1 MGVDGNEYTYN
12 YCEIG
17 SIPTFKV
24 EKTDGEVFELEGDI
38 STWESNGLFMVS
50 SLGVKQVLPEQYSL
64 SNAYPNPFNPSTTIN
79 FAIPND
85 SKVSIAVYNL
95 QGREVISLASGNYD
109 AGYHNVIWNADTHSS
124 GVYFVKM
131 IAGEFI
137 STQKLMLVK

>member
-1 MGVDGNEYTYN
+1 MDSSASALSVN
-12 YCEIG
+12 
-17 SIPTFKV
+17 
-24 EKTDGEVFELEGDI
+24 LEGDI
-38 STWESNGLFMVS
+38 SAWESNGLFMVS
-50 SLGVKQVLPEQYSL
+50 SLGIKHILPEQYSL
-64 SNAYPNPFNPSTTIN
+64 SNAYTNPFNPTTTIN
-79 FAIPND
+79 FAIPTD

-95 QGREVISLASGNYD
+95 QGREVVSLANGNYD